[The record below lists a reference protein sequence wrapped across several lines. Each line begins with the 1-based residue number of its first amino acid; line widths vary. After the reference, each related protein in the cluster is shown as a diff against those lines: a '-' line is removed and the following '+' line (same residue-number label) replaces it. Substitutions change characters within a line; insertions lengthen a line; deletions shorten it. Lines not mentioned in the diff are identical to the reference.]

1 MPILAGSGQ
10 ESVVELAGST
20 TESDDSTTDFKIIGR
35 LSVLNMFIILN
46 PLESADSCWPTI
58 RVRRR
63 EICLV
68 GTGLNDPVS
77 RAIMVQSDPVI
88 MMPNLYIM
96 LSLPHAA
103 HSAVLMEK
111 CLDIQPI
118 STVGYSISN
127 GNSALRG
134 I

>member
-1 MPILAGSGQ
+1 M
-10 ESVVELAGST
+10 
-20 TESDDSTTDFKIIGR
+20 
-35 LSVLNMFIILN
+35 
-46 PLESADSCWPTI
+46 
-58 RVRRR
+58 
-63 EICLV
+63 

-96 LSLPHAA
+96 LSLPHAT

-127 GNSALRG
+127 GNSAFRDISLPH
-134 I
+134 